1 MNSKRH
7 SFLIVILM
15 AAAAFLGSCY
25 HIATKSLPDF
35 EHPFASLTVTY
46 FCAACLS
53 LVTLLVIANSPKI
66 CEAYRALDIK
76 SLLIGL
82 MLVGVDG
89 SVFYL
94 YSKCASGLAET
105 PLIISS
111 AQTLV
116 TVLAGVLLFSERP
129 RLSNYVGMLLCL
141 AGAFLAAL

>member
-1 MNSKRH
+1 MNNKRH
-7 SFLIVILM
+7 SFRIVILT

-25 HIATKSLPDF
+25 HIATKSLPDL
-35 EHPFASLTVTY
+35 EHPFASLSVTY

-53 LVTLLVIANSPKI
+53 LAMMLITVKGKSR
-66 CEAYRALDIK
+66 EAYCALNIK
-76 SLLIGL
+76 SVVIGL

-89 SVFYL
+89 SIFYL

-116 TVLAGVLLFSERP
+116 TVLAGVLLFSEHL
-129 RLSNYVGMLLCL
+129 RLLNYIGIILCL
-141 AGAFLAAL
+141 AGAFLAAF